1 MPTKPST
8 RTEVLAPPDGP
19 NRAARRHPERGY
31 IGLQGAAAYLDVNPM
46 TVRRMIARGEL
57 TAYRL
62 GGQAGRL
69 IKIRVADLD
78 ALMAPIGA
86 A

>member
-1 MPTKPST
+1 MPQPS
-8 RTEVLAPPDGP
+8 TEVLRPSDGP
-19 NRAARRHPERGY
+19 NRSARRHPERGY
-31 IGLQGAAAYLDVNPM
+31 IGLQDAAAYLDVNPM
-46 TVRRMIARGEL
+46 TIRRMISRGQL

-62 GGQAGRL
+62 GGKGGRL

-78 ALMAPIGA
+78 ALMSPIGA